1 MGTTASTSPHH
12 HPGPDRDP
20 FRVALIGVHGFGQH
34 HLDNLAR
41 LQSAGTLRLVAVAD
55 PNPPAAGTLPEETAV
70 FSTADDLLAQSESL
84 DLVIIATPIQTHAP
98 LALAALP
105 HADLYLEKPPVAS
118 LSDFDRLLEAA
129 NAAGRSIQVGFQ
141 SLGSHAFKAID
152 KLRSSGE
159 IGTVIGISATG
170 RWVRDRAYYKRSR
183 WAGKRSL
190 DGVDVVDGV
199 ATNPLAHAIATA
211 LHIAGARTVGDVA
224 SVETDLYRAN
234 RIESDDT
241 SVIRIRTSA
250 GLPITCALTLCAT
263 ESVEPYITL
272 QGTEGTAVFHYTEDR
287 LTVSSGAGV
296 RHESFGRD
304 DLTENLLEYLQNRES
319 TQDKGTALLSG
330 LEDSGAFM
338 RVVEAIRTAEPPAEI
353 PGKYLTWVGEGDAAR
368 AVITGIED
376 ALERATAAHATFSEL
391 ALPWARPAA
400 GTTVLPVR
408 NHDGGTPGGDP
419 RDSNALV
426 MVRNGTAVAGR
437 LSPRPYLHPVR
448 TLAGVAVTDHLPT
461 DHPWH
466 LGVGIALQ
474 DVNGVNFWGGKTYQR
489 ESGRYEERPD
499 HGRMV
504 SISSEAGDGVLDQHL
519 SWQAPDGREL
529 LRERRRTHAR
539 TVDGRIWRL
548 DLTTELAAVVDAS
561 LGGPGPNGAV
571 GSGYGGF
578 FWRFPPC
585 TNADVFTAERRGE
598 AEVHGSAA
606 QWLAW
611 TADFPDGP
619 ASVVFQALPE
629 AADPWFVR
637 LSDYPGV
644 GSAMAWDTAIEL
656 AAGESVVRSFSA
668 WIVDGK
674 VSPGEAASL
683 FSAQGR
689 ADGPAGTPP
698 GRS

>member
-1 MGTTASTSPHH
+1 MDTTASTSLHH
-12 HPGPDRDP
+12 RPGPRSGP

-41 LQSAGTLRLVAVAD
+41 LQSAGILRLVAVAD
-55 PNPPAAGTLPEETAV
+55 PNPPAAGTLPEGTAV

-118 LSDFDRLLEAA
+118 LSDFDRLREAA
-129 NAAGRSIQVGFQ
+129 SAAGRSIQVGFQ

-152 KLRSSGE
+152 ELRSSGE
-159 IGTVIGISATG
+159 IGAVIGISATG

-211 LHIAGARTVGDVA
+211 LHIAGARTVDDVA
-224 SVETDLYRAN
+224 SVETDLYKAN

-287 LTVSSGAGV
+287 LTVSSAGGV

-304 DLTENLLEYLQNRES
+304 DLTENLLEYLRNRES
-319 TQDKGTALLSG
+319 TQDKGAALLSG

-353 PGKYLTWVGEGDAAR
+353 PGEYLTWVGEGDAAR
-368 AVITGIED
+368 AVVTGIED

-391 ALPWARPAA
+391 AVPWARPVP

-408 NHDGGTPGGDP
+408 NHDGGTPGGDALD
-419 RDSNALV
+419 RNALV
-426 MVRNGTAVAGR
+426 TLRNGTVVAER

-448 TLAGVAVTDHLPT
+448 SLAGVAVTDHLPA

-466 LGVGIALQ
+466 LGAGIALQ
-474 DVNGVNFWGGKTYQR
+474 DVNGVNFWGGKTYR
-489 ESGRYEERPD
+489 RAPGRYEERAD
-499 HGRMV
+499 HGRIV
-504 SISSEAGDGVLDQHL
+504 EISSESGDGILHQHL
-519 SWQAPDGREL
+519 SWRAADGRAL
-529 LRERRRTHAR
+529 LRERRRIDAR
-539 TVDGRIWRL
+539 IVDGRTWRL
-548 DLTTELAAVVDAS
+548 DLTTELTAVVDAS
-561 LGGPGPNGAV
+561 LGGPGPNGAD

-585 TNADVFTAERRGE
+585 AGPDVFTAERHGE
-598 AEVHGSAA
+598 ADVHGSAA
-606 QWLAW
+606 PWLAW
-611 TADFPDGP
+611 TAEFRDGP
-619 ASVVFQALPE
+619 ASLVFQAPPE

-644 GSAMAWDTAIEL
+644 GSALAWDSAIEL
-656 AAGESVVRSFSA
+656 AAGESVARSFSA

-674 VSPGEAASL
+674 VSPDDAAGL
-683 FSAQGR
+683 VSAQG
-689 ADGPAGTPP
+689 GTGGQVGTPP
-698 GRS
+698 GRN